1 MEMSQ
6 QTDALVEQ
14 LEHVAN
20 VGGDDLGSAMK
31 RVGPLARPLL
41 KLALLDTVTT
51 ATAEISESLTFERV
65 SARLAPEGVRFD
77 VTPKHPDATP
87 APESAAPADQGL
99 DEGDISRVSL
109 RLPEGLKARAE
120 KRAEAS
126 GQSLNAWLVQVIRDA
141 VVEPRTSPFTK
152 NWGFTPDNPPK
163 GTNPVKGWI

>member
-1 MEMSQ
+1 MSQ
-6 QTDALVEQ
+6 QTDALIEQ

-20 VGGDDLGSAMK
+20 VGGDDLGAAMK
-31 RVGPLARPLL
+31 RVGPLFRPLL
-41 KLALLDTVTT
+41 KLTLLDAVTT

-65 SARLAPEGVRFD
+65 SARLAPEGVKFD
-77 VTPKHPDATP
+77 VTPKQSDATP
-87 APESAAPADQGL
+87 VSESAAETDPGL

-141 VVEPRTSPFTK
+141 VVEPRTSPFTN

>member
-6 QTDALVEQ
+6 QTDALIEQ

-20 VGGDDLGSAMK
+20 VGGDDLGAAMK
-31 RVGPLARPLL
+31 RVGPLFRPLL
-41 KLALLDTVTT
+41 KLALLDAVTT

-65 SARLAPEGVRFD
+65 SARLAPEGVKFD
-77 VTPKHPDATP
+77 VTPKQSDATP
-87 APESAAPADQGL
+87 VPESAAETDPGL

-152 NWGFTPDNPPK
+152 HWGFTPDNPPK

>member
-6 QTDALVEQ
+6 QTDALVED

-41 KLALLDTVTT
+41 QLALLDTVTT

-65 SARLAPEGVRFD
+65 SARLAPEGVKFD

-87 APESAAPADQGL
+87 APESAAAADQGL

-152 NWGFTPDNPPK
+152 HWGFTPDNPPK

>member
-1 MEMSQ
+1 MSQ
-6 QTDALVEQ
+6 QTNALIEQ
-14 LEHVAN
+14 LEQVAN
-20 VGGDDLGSAMK
+20 AGGEDLGSAMK
-31 RVGPLARPLL
+31 RVGPLARPAL
-41 KLALLDTVTT
+41 KLALLDTVAV

-65 SARLAPEGVRFD
+65 SARLAPEGVEFD
-77 VTPKHPDATP
+77 VTVKQSDATP
-87 APESAAPADQGL
+87 VPESAAETDPGL

-152 NWGFTPDNPPK
+152 NWRFTPDNPPK